1 MKTWVKVKNFLRLSH
16 LWKYM
21 KKSNIWNTWK
31 LWNPENMNLLDMSQ
45 KIGSRKLLQLLL
57 GGHSLTTFLAFFDH
71 LLTLGW
77 HLQRNSFTVISEN
90 LHTVDISCTTYLPYL
105 VNIVYER
112 PLVLLQ
118 NNEHEHDHDHCFFEA
133 LKKNNT
139 SKLRMTR
146 TSTGTFQNLIHA
158 TFC

>member
-1 MKTWVKVKNFLRLSH
+1 MLIFNACRHGLMPNLIKNS
-16 LWKYM
+16 W
-21 KKSNIWNTWK
+21 
-31 LWNPENMNLLDMSQ
+31 
-45 KIGSRKLLQLLL
+45 
-57 GGHSLTTFLAFFDH
+57 
-71 LLTLGW
+71 
-77 HLQRNSFTVISEN
+77 TVSIISEN
-90 LHTVDISCTTYLPYL
+90 LHTVDISCSTYLPCL

-139 SKLRMTR
+139 SKSGMTR
-146 TSTGTFQNLIHA
+146 TSTGTFQNLVHA